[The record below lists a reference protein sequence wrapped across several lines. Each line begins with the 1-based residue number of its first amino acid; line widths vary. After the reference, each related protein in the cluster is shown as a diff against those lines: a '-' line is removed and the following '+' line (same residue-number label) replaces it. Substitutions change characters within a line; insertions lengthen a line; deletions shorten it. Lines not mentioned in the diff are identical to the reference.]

1 MALFSRSLKP
11 EGDAGSPAANGDS
24 AESAPRHTIG
34 DLLRDTRKS
43 YGGEIDRIAATLR
56 IRASYLTAI
65 EENQYDKLPGP
76 VYAQGFVRAYA
87 VHLGLDGDEAIRRF
101 KQEVAGFE
109 VSRDLSFPVPLAERS
124 IPGGTMVLAAL
135 ILALCGYGLWY
146 YVSTSD
152 RSHPERVSAVP
163 SDLVAATKKPDVTPP
178 TPPTAATTAPATAA
192 PAATQPSTPVATA
205 TTTTTPPPPVLSPP
219 ATTIAT
225 APAAAPAASA
235 PQPPAAQAP
244 VLTPPPVPAPAAVQP
259 APTQATPATAASTPP
274 ATVAPPPSQTQT
286 ASAPAA
292 TPAPPSTDATAAPPG
307 ARVYGAPPGA
317 PARIIIRAVKD
328 SWVQVSSG
336 SEVLTQRILHPGDS
350 VRVPD
355 ERGLSLRTGNGAG
368 IQFEIDGK
376 LFKPLSG
383 TVRTVALD
391 ADRLAANNG
400 APPRSVE
407 STNGNSPRTDE

>member
-11 EGDAGSPAANGDS
+11 EGDAGIPAANGAADT
-24 AESAPRHTIG
+24 ANGPRRTIG

-43 YGGEIDRIAATLR
+43 YGGNVDRIAETLR
-56 IRASYLTAI
+56 IRAPYLTAI
-65 EENQYDKLPGP
+65 EDSQYDKLPGP

-87 VHLGLDGDEAIRRF
+87 VHLGLDGEEAIRRF

-135 ILALCGYGLWY
+135 ILAICGYGLWY

-163 SDLVAATKKPDVTPP
+163 PDLIVATKKPAPDVTAPASTPASVSATSTAPAAEQSSAP
-178 TPPTAATTAPATAA
+178 TTAATTTAPS
-192 PAATQPSTPVATA
+192 PSAVMPP
-205 TTTTTPPPPVLSPP
+205 TTT
-219 ATTIAT
+219 AAT
-225 APAAAPAASA
+225 AP
-235 PQPPAAQAP
+235 
-244 VLTPPPVPAPAAVQP
+244 
-259 APTQATPATAASTPP
+259 
-274 ATVAPPPSQTQT
+274 VAPPPAVPAPVTSTPATPPLASLAPGATIISPGTTQAAPPPAMQT
-286 ASAPAA
+286 ASTPAGTAVPSPTDATPAA
-292 TPAPPSTDATAAPPG
+292 TAPQTGP
-307 ARVYGAPPGA
+307 RVYGAAPGV
-317 PARIIIRAVKD
+317 PTRIVIRAIKD
-328 SWVQVSSG
+328 SWVQVRNG
-336 SEVLTQRILHPGDS
+336 DEVLVQHTLHPGDS

-355 ERGLSLRTGNGAG
+355 ISGLSLRTGNGTG

-400 APPRSVE
+400 NPSRTVE
-407 STNGNSPRTDE
+407 FNSGSSPRITQ

>member
-11 EGDAGSPAANGDS
+11 GGDAGLPATNGDS
-24 AESAPRHTIG
+24 ESESGGPRHTIG
-34 DLLRDTRKS
+34 VLLRETRQS
-43 YGGEIDRIAATLR
+43 YGGEIDRIAALLR

-65 EENQYDKLPGP
+65 EESQYNKLPGP

-101 KQEVAGFE
+101 KQEVAGFG

-152 RSHPERVSAVP
+152 RAHPERVSAVP
-163 SDLVAATKKPDVTPP
+163 PDLIAATQKPPVPD
-178 TPPTAATTAPATAA
+178 TAAPPAVPAPVTAVPAETPAAAPNATAA
-192 PAATQPSTPVATA
+192 ATPPA
-205 TTTTTPPPPVLSPP
+205 TTTTAAPSASPASSAPGSP
-219 ATTIAT
+219 APSVA
-225 APAAAPAASA
+225 APPAAAPTSA
-235 PQPPAAQAP
+235 PAQTAVASPPAVAQTTLAP
-244 VLTPPPVPAPAAVQP
+244 TPP
-259 APTQATPATAASTPP
+259 
-274 ATVAPPPSQTQT
+274 QT

-292 TPAPPSTDATAAPPG
+292 AAPSTDTGTQALAQQP
-307 ARVYGAPPGA
+307 RVYGAPA
-317 PARIIIRAVKD
+317 DMPARIVVHAIKD

-336 SEVLTQRILHPGDS
+336 SNVLVQRTLHPGDS

-355 ERGLSLRTGNGAG
+355 QNGLSLRTGNGAG

-391 ADRLAANNG
+391 PGRLAANG
-400 APPRSVE
+400 GSPPRAE
-407 STNGNSPRTDE
+407 

>member
-1 MALFSRSLKP
+1 MS
-11 EGDAGSPAANGDS
+11 AANGDS
-24 AESAPRHTIG
+24 DGESGPRRTIG

-43 YGGEIDRIAATLR
+43 CGGEIDRIAGTLR

-65 EENQYDKLPGP
+65 EESQYDKLPGP

-163 SDLVAATKKPDVTPP
+163 PDLIAATKKPAPDVAPP
-178 TPPTAATTAPATAA
+178 TTPTTAPTTAQTSA
-192 PAATQPSTPVATA
+192 AATNA
-205 TTTTTPPPPVLSPP
+205 TTSP
-219 ATTIAT
+219 
-225 APAAAPAASA
+225 
-235 PQPPAAQAP
+235 AP
-244 VLTPPPVPAPAAVQP
+244 VLTPP
-259 APTQATPATAASTPP
+259 AT
-274 ATVAPPPSQTQT
+274 TVA
-286 ASAPAA
+286 AAPAA
-292 TPAPPSTDATAAPPG
+292 TPAAPTPSTLPASASAQATTPAAPVAATPAPGMSATSASAPPAAASTAPVSPPTQTALASPPAVTPPPTDATAPNAPR
-307 ARVYGAPPGA
+307 AYGATA
-317 PARIIIRAVKD
+317 DMPARIVVHAIKD
-328 SWVQVSSG
+328 SWVQLRSG
-336 SEVLTQRILHPGDS
+336 EDVLVQRTLHPGDS
-350 VRVPD
+350 IRVPD
-355 ERGLSLRTGNGAG
+355 EGGLSLRTGNGAG

-391 ADRLAANNG
+391 ASRLAANNG
-400 APPRSVE
+400 SPPRIPE
-407 STNGNSPRTDE
+407 PQ

>member
-11 EGDAGSPAANGDS
+11 EGDAGLPAGNGDS
-24 AESAPRHTIG
+24 GTESTPRRTIG

-43 YGGEIDRIAATLR
+43 YGGDIDRIAAILK
-56 IRASYLTAI
+56 IRPSYLSAI
-65 EENQYDKLPGP
+65 EESQYDKLPGP

-163 SDLVAATKKPDVTPP
+163 PDLIAATKKPVPDAASP
-178 TPPTAATTAPATAA
+178 TPVPATPAPTTVDSGAPA
-192 PAATQPSTPVATA
+192 VN
-205 TTTTTPPPPVLSPP
+205 TTTSPP
-219 ATTIAT
+219 
-225 APAAAPAASA
+225 
-235 PQPPAAQAP
+235 P
-244 VLTPPPVPAPAAVQP
+244 VLTPPSATATTAPS
-259 APTQATPATAASTPP
+259 ATPAAPPLPPPAATARAAPPPAASTPAVPSATP
-274 ATVAPPPSQTQT
+274 APVTTTTSPSAPASSSASPPQT
-286 ASAPAA
+286 ASAPG
-292 TPAPPSTDATAAPPG
+292 ATAVPPPTDT
-307 ARVYGAPPGA
+307 AAAADTPPILTRIYGAPA
-317 PARIIIRAVKD
+317 NMPARIIVHAIKD
-328 SWVQVSSG
+328 SWVQVRNG
-336 SEVLTQRILHPGDS
+336 DEVLIQRTLHPGDS

-355 ERGLSLRTGNGAG
+355 ISGLSLRTGNGVG
-368 IQFEIDGK
+368 IQFEIDGR

-391 ADRLAANNG
+391 PSRLAANNG
-400 APPRSVE
+400 NPP
-407 STNGNSPRTDE
+407 P

>member
-1 MALFSRSLKP
+1 M
-11 EGDAGSPAANGDS
+11 PAATGDS
-24 AESAPRHTIG
+24 EAESAPRHTIG

-43 YGGEIDRIAATLR
+43 YGGDIDRIAGTLR

-65 EENQYDKLPGP
+65 EESQYDKLPGP

-163 SDLVAATKKPDVTPP
+163 PDLIAATKKPAPD
-178 TPPTAATTAPATAA
+178 ATTPAAPATPANPPATAA
-192 PAATQPSTPVATA
+192 PPAAPAASTTPSSPSPVPGPPPTA
-205 TTTTTPPPPVLSPP
+205 VAAAPATTPPPAPASPSP
-219 ATTIAT
+219 AVAP
-225 APAAAPAASA
+225 PAAAPA
-235 PQPPAAQAP
+235 
-244 VLTPPPVPAPAAVQP
+244 TVQP
-259 APTQATPATAASTPP
+259 APAPASPPASPPAASAPP
-274 ATVAPPPSQTQT
+274 ANAPTQT
-286 ASAPAA
+286 ASAPATSPPA
-292 TPAPPSTDATAAPPG
+292 DAAVTPAPGQP
-307 ARVYGAPPGA
+307 RVYGAAADA
-317 PARIIIRAVKD
+317 PARIVVHAIKD

-336 SEVLTQRILHPGDS
+336 SDILVQRILHPGDT

-355 ERGLSLRTGNGAG
+355 EAGLSLRTGNGAG
-368 IQFEIDGK
+368 IQLEIDGK

-383 TVRTVALD
+383 TVRTLTLN

-400 APPRSVE
+400 SPPRSE
-407 STNGNSPRTDE
+407 FQ